1 MLAGCTGR
9 SDGLQAGWFV
19 KPSLFSGAHYQMRI
33 AREEIFGPVLTI
45 IAYEDEA
52 DAIAIAND
60 TVYDLSAM
68 VLGQDT
74 ERCHRIARQIDA
86 GCVLINML
94 AHEPKAPFG
103 GFKHSGLGRELG
115 KMGNGCLPRAQNP
128 DGIAVNILIFGASG
142 MVGQAVLREGL

>member
-1 MLAGCTGR
+1 
-9 SDGLQAGWFV
+9 
-19 KPSLFSGAHYQMRI
+19 MRI

-115 KMGNGCLPRAQNP
+115 KMGNGCLPRAKTLMGSP
-128 DGIAVNILIFGASG
+128 
-142 MVGQAVLREGL
+142 